1 MCVRVLLYNPLR
13 MIRPEIFLFTILV
26 LTFVLPRYY
35 NNFSYA
41 ATTDVRTSTIVQ
53 HSEGPTINDPNLK
66 VEVVFRGG
74 LKFPTSM
81 AFLGPNDI
89 LVLEKNNGT
98 VRRIVNGVMS
108 SKPLLDVNVA
118 TLNDRGMLGI
128 AVAKNNNN
136 NGSAR
141 YVFLYF
147 TESQTKDGEDVS
159 KDINKTN
166 GLREAKEPVGDR
178 LYRYE
183 LVDNKLVN
191 PKLLLDIRAKA
202 GTLDLALHN
211 GGKVLIGPD
220 QNVYLVIGDIGGHK
234 SQTEN
239 FFNKVSLNGTSVI
252 YRISQNGKAVGNI
265 LGDKGPINK
274 FYAYGIRNSFGID
287 FDPITKKL
295 WDTENGPGYGDEI
308 NLVNPGFN
316 SGWSKVQGI
325 WKPASN
331 SYTAE
336 NITLQPDNLV
346 DFDGKGKYNPPEFT
360 WYHPVAPTALKF
372 LNSDKLGKQYQND
385 MFVGD
390 FNNGNLYHFKL
401 NQQRTGLV
409 LNGPLEDRVANNTN
423 ELEKGKTIFG
433 QGFGGIMD
441 VQVGPDD
448 GYLYILSL
456 NKSIPGGSDC
466 DPKFPNVP
474 CIPYNSTVDG
484 AIYRIVPATIH

>member
-1 MCVRVLLYNPLR
+1 LYRQPLQ
-13 MIRPEIFLFTILV
+13 MIYPEIFLFTILV
-26 LTFVLPRYY
+26 LTFAPARYY

-41 ATTDVRTSTIVQ
+41 VTDARTTIIQ
-53 HSEGPTINDPNLK
+53 PSEGPTINDPNLK
-66 VEVVFRGG
+66 VEVVFKG

-98 VRRIVNGVMS
+98 VRRIVNGVMLP
-108 SKPLLDVNVA
+108 KPLLDVNVA

-136 NGSAR
+136 NNDDDGPT

-147 TESQTKDGEDVS
+147 TESQTRDGEDVS

-183 LVDNKLVN
+183 LVDNTLAN
-191 PKLLLDIRAKA
+191 PKLLLNIRAKA

-211 GGKVLIGPD
+211 GGKILIGPE

-234 SQTEN
+234 SRTEN
-239 FFNKVSLNGTSVI
+239 FFNKVPLNGTSVI
-252 YRISQNGKAVGNI
+252 YRISQNGEAVGNI
-265 LGDKGPINK
+265 LGDKEPINK
-274 FYAYGIRNSFGID
+274 FYAYGIRNSFGIT
-287 FDPITKKL
+287 FDPVTGKL

-308 NLVNPGFN
+308 NLVEPGFN

-325 WKPASN
+325 WKLASN

-336 NITLQPDNLV
+336 NIILQPDNLV
-346 DFDGKGKYNPPEFT
+346 DFDGKGKYNLPEFT
-360 WYHPVAPTALKF
+360 WYHPVAPTAIKF
-372 LNSDKLGKQYQND
+372 LDSDKLGKQYQND

-401 NQQRTGLV
+401 DQQRTGLV
-409 LNGPLEDRVANNTN
+409 LNGSLADKMANNTN
-423 ELEKGKTIFG
+423 ELKKGETIFG

-441 VQVGPDD
+441 VQVGPAD

-456 NKSIPGGSDC
+456 NKSISGGSDC

-474 CIPYNSTVDG
+474 CIPYSSTVDG